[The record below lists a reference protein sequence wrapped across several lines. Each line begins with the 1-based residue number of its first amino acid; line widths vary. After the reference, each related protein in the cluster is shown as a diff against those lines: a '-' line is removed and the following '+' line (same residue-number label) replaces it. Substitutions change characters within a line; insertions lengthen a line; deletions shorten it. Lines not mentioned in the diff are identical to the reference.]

1 MIYEL
6 RTYTF
11 HPGKIPAWLELVP
24 RILSLRADA
33 DKCRGYWTAEFGQLN
48 QGWHLW
54 GYDSLDQRAQLRA
67 EMPKNERLA
76 KELLPAVRS
85 LLQRQDTRF
94 LNPVIDLKPPAS
106 GGIYEIRIYRAQPG
120 MAGAWTQLIK
130 SYLPVREKYSPI
142 VGLWT
147 GEAPQPNEVVHMW
160 VYPDL
165 NARMKSRAAASADPE
180 WQEFLGK
187 GGAML
192 AEMQSTILLPASFS
206 PMK

>member
-130 SYLPVREKYSPI
+130 SYLPAREKYSPI

-147 GEAPQPNEVVHMW
+147 GEAPQPNEVLHMW
-160 VYPDL
+160 NYPDL
-165 NARMKSRAAASADPE
+165 NTRAKVRAEFQRDPE
-180 WQEFLGK
+180 WQAFVAANTPKL
-187 GGAML
+187 L
-192 AEMQSTILLPASFS
+192 EMQSVLLMPTPFS
-206 PMK
+206 ALR